1 MTQTYSIR
9 HRSWCLYEKLVSFAR
24 CNVRLCPID
33 WPDQR
38 VETFDLAV
46 QPGGATASAPVRLG
60 LVNLSRL
67 VVNEATTWLDVTSTT
82 QVTVDRLIPVAR
94 ADDPAVAEVARAAR
108 ESRDPGDLSPANFLY
123 PSAQIPVDAEIAAW
137 ASASLARDRP
147 IVEAVFDLSWRVYQ
161 EFRYD
166 GSVTHANT
174 FPAEA
179 FAMRAG
185 VCQDF
190 AQVMICGLRAA
201 GIPAAYVSGYIRS
214 EPAPGETKLMGSD
227 AMHGWVLAWCGDTR
241 GWIGFDPTNG
251 IYMAEDHVLVAVG
264 RDYLDIAPLDGIF
277 TGAGTQSVRVEVD
290 VIPVRDQSL
299 QDRL

>member
-1 MTQTYSIR
+1 MTQTYNIR
-9 HRSWCLYEKLVSFAR
+9 HRSWCLYEKMVSFAR

-33 WPDQR
+33 WPDQSIAS
-38 VETFDLAV
+38 FDLEV
-46 QPGGATASAPVRLG
+46 QPGGGKASPPKRLG

-67 VVNEATTWLDVTSTT
+67 VVTEATTWLDVTSTT
-82 QVTVDRLIPVAR
+82 QVTVNRLIPIAL
-94 ADDPAVAEVARAAR
+94 ASDPTVTEVARAAR

-123 PSAQIPVDAEIAAW
+123 PSAQIPVDAGIAEW
-137 ASASLARDRP
+137 ASTSLAPDRG
-147 IVEAVFDLSWRVYQ
+147 IVEAVYDLTWRVYE

-174 FPAEA
+174 FPADA

-227 AMHGWVLAWCGDTR
+227 AMHGWTLAWCGEAR

-277 TGAGTQSVRVEVD
+277 TGAGAQSVKVEVD
-290 VIPVRDQSL
+290 VVAV
-299 QDRL
+299 